1 MAGKP
6 GDYPWSSHAANTQ
19 GKQDDLAQPHD
30 VYLALGRNEDDRQR
44 AYREP
49 FRQELE
55 AADVASLRNS
65 VNLCVPVGNDK
76 FKSQIERRL
85 KQRISYRPRGR
96 PRREPAEG
104 GQWNG

>member
-1 MAGKP
+1 M
-6 GDYPWSSHAANTQ
+6 
-19 GKQDDLAQPHD
+19 
-30 VYLALGRNEDDRQR
+30 
-44 AYREP
+44 

-55 AADVASLRNS
+55 PVDVASLRNS

-85 KQRISYRPRGR
+85 KQRISYRLRGR

-104 GQWNG
+104 GQRNG